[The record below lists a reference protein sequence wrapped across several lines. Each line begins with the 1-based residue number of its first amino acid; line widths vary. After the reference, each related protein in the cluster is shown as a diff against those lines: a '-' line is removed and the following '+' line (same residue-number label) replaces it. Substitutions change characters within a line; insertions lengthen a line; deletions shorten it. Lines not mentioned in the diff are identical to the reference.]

1 MSFPLFFVKLAY
13 NLKFYIY
20 LCSMKA
26 RVIALYLP
34 QFHPIPEND
43 RWWGPGFTEWTNVA
57 KAKPLFRG
65 HRQPRIPA
73 DLGFYDLR
81 LSETREQQA
90 LLAREAGVEGF
101 CYYHYWFGNGRQ
113 LLERP
118 LQEVVAS
125 GKPDFPFCICWA
137 NHTWSNKTWERKS
150 AIQKNSVLV
159 EQTYPGTEDDIAHF
173 NALLPMFRDKRYMTV
188 DGKLIFAIY
197 DPFGFHNV
205 QQFIATWRRLAEE
218 NGLPG
223 FHFVGMTP
231 STLTV
236 RTAPDGTRQRVLPN
250 LKSSAEIYRRVLD
263 LGFDAVNSFGKRR
276 GEMLYEGKWKNLVK
290 TVLRHAGL
298 PTGSIRYD
306 YERTVRNYFAPE
318 DTWENVYPT
327 ILPQWDRTP
336 RVASMD
342 GVYMNATPEKFE
354 NHIRQA
360 LSIIKDKQP
369 EHRILFLK
377 SWNEWGEGN
386 YVEPDT
392 EWGHGF
398 LDAISN
404 AVR

>member
-1 MSFPLFFVKLAY
+1 
-13 NLKFYIY
+13 
-20 LCSMKA
+20 MKA

-34 QFHPIPEND
+34 QFHPTPEND

-65 HRQPRIPA
+65 HQQPRIPA

-81 LSETREQQA
+81 LPETREQQA
-90 LLAREAGVEGF
+90 QLAREAGVEGF

-150 AIQKNSVLV
+150 AVQKNSVLM

-173 NALLPMFRDKRYMTV
+173 NTLLPMFKDRRYMTV

-197 DPFGFHNV
+197 DPFGFKNV

-223 FHFVGMTP
+223 FHFIGMTP
-231 STLTV
+231 STLTI
-236 RTAPDGTRQRVLPN
+236 RTAPDGTRQRVMPN
-250 LKSSAEIYRRVLD
+250 LDSSAEIYRRVLD
-263 LGFDAVNSFGKRR
+263 LGFDAVNSLGKRR
-276 GEMLYEGKWKNLVK
+276 GEMLYEGKWKNIAK
-290 TVLRHAGL
+290 TVLRHIGF
-298 PTGSIRYD
+298 PTGSMRYD

-318 DTWENVYPT
+318 DTWENVYPS

-342 GVYMNATPEKFE
+342 GVYVNATPEKFE

-360 LSIIKDKQP
+360 LSLIKDKQP

-386 YVEPDT
+386 YVEPDM

-398 LDAISN
+398 IDAIHN
-404 AVR
+404 AVL

>member
-1 MSFPLFFVKLAY
+1 
-13 NLKFYIY
+13 
-20 LCSMKA
+20 MKA

-34 QFHPIPEND
+34 QFHPTPEND

-65 HRQPRIPA
+65 HQQPRIPA

-81 LSETREQQA
+81 LPETREQQA
-90 LLAREAGVEGF
+90 QLAREAGVEGF

-150 AIQKNSVLV
+150 AVQKNSVLM

-173 NALLPMFRDKRYMTV
+173 NTLLPMFKDRRYMTV

-197 DPFGFHNV
+197 DPFGFKNV

-223 FHFVGMTP
+223 FHFIGMTP
-231 STLTV
+231 STLTI
-236 RTAPDGTRQRVLPN
+236 RTAPDGTRQRVMPN
-250 LKSSAEIYRRVLD
+250 LESSAEIYRRVLD
-263 LGFDAVNSFGKRR
+263 LGFDAVNSLGKRR
-276 GEMLYEGKWKNLVK
+276 GEMLYEGKWKNIAK
-290 TVLRHAGL
+290 TVLRHIGF
-298 PTGSIRYD
+298 PTGSMRYD

-318 DTWENVYPT
+318 DTWENVYPS

-342 GVYMNATPEKFE
+342 GVYVNATPEKFE

-360 LSIIKDKQP
+360 LSLIKDKQP
-369 EHRILFLK
+369 NTAYSSSSRGTSGAK
-377 SWNEWGEGN
+377 ATMWNPTWSG
-386 YVEPDT
+386 DT
-392 EWGHGF
+392 ASSMPYTMPCFNVTDPYKDE
-398 LDAISN
+398 
-404 AVR
+404 

>member
-1 MSFPLFFVKLAY
+1 
-13 NLKFYIY
+13 
-20 LCSMKA
+20 MKA

-34 QFHPIPEND
+34 QFHPTPEND

-65 HRQPRIPA
+65 HQQPRIPA

-81 LSETREQQA
+81 LPETREQQA
-90 LLAREAGVEGF
+90 QLAREAGVEGF

-118 LQEVVAS
+118 LQDVVAS

-150 AIQKNSVLV
+150 AVQKNSVLM

-173 NALLPMFRDKRYMTV
+173 NTLLPMFKDRRYMTV

-197 DPFGFHNV
+197 DPFGFKNV

-223 FHFVGMTP
+223 FHFIGMTP
-231 STLTV
+231 STLTI
-236 RTAPDGTRQRVLPN
+236 RTAPDGTRQRVMPN
-250 LKSSAEIYRRVLD
+250 LESSAEIYRRVLD
-263 LGFDAVNSFGKRR
+263 LGFDAVNSLGKRR
-276 GEMLYEGKWKNLVK
+276 GEMLYEGKWKNIAK
-290 TVLRHAGL
+290 TVLRHIGF
-298 PTGSIRYD
+298 PTGSMRYD

-318 DTWENVYPT
+318 DTWENVYPS

-342 GVYMNATPEKFE
+342 GVYVNATPEKFE

-360 LSIIKDKQP
+360 LSLIKDKQP

-386 YVEPDT
+386 YVEPDM

-398 LDAISN
+398 IDAIHN
-404 AVR
+404 AVL

>member
-1 MSFPLFFVKLAY
+1 
-13 NLKFYIY
+13 
-20 LCSMKA
+20 MKA

-34 QFHPIPEND
+34 QFHPTPEND

-65 HRQPRIPA
+65 HQQPRIPA

-81 LSETREQQA
+81 LPETREQQA
-90 LLAREAGVEGF
+90 QLAREAGVEGF

-150 AIQKNSVLV
+150 AVQKNSVLM

-173 NALLPMFRDKRYMTV
+173 NTLLPMFKDRRYMTV

-197 DPFGFHNV
+197 DPFGFKNV

-223 FHFVGMTP
+223 FHFIGMTP
-231 STLTV
+231 STLTI
-236 RTAPDGTRQRVLPN
+236 RTAPDGTRQRVMPN
-250 LKSSAEIYRRVLD
+250 LESSAEIYRRVLD
-263 LGFDAVNSFGKRR
+263 LGFDAVNSLGKRR
-276 GEMLYEGKWKNLVK
+276 GEMLYEGKWKNIAK
-290 TVLRHAGL
+290 TVLRHIGF
-298 PTGSIRYD
+298 PTGSMRYD

-318 DTWENVYPT
+318 DTWENVYPS

-342 GVYMNATPEKFE
+342 GVYVNATPEKFE

-360 LSIIKDKQP
+360 LSLIKDKQP

-386 YVEPDT
+386 YVEPDM

-398 LDAISN
+398 IDAIRN
-404 AVR
+404 AVL